1 MLKLRY
7 IFPAL
12 LILMLPMLLN
22 AQDLVLQDYTTSGN
36 QYLNTLIFQDTS
48 SAAFQAGTRVYVLQK
63 DGVYLLNAQLAFAGK
78 TLSFRAEYGGTGHY
92 DPTVYLYPA
101 ASGNPPGEFAN
112 LAGGK
117 LYLKHIIIT
126 GYYEPVDSNLDH
138 MQGGLIDLNTS
149 GSGGS
154 IYVDSCILKS
164 VNGNLIRTDGKPGTV
179 RVTNTIFAD
188 MGFEGTSNFG
198 AGKGIDLRNQDVD
211 TCDIENCTFVNL
223 QDRVVRHYQS
233 TLGPIHN
240 FIFNHNTVVNSV
252 SYHGFLSLGR
262 VDSTGTGTLQI
273 TNNMLVDHFALG
285 ADTAYIRQVEFSDPA
300 DLDTVDHLPRMAWVL
315 TNRNLAAKWNI
326 SNNYYAVSD
335 SGQAMLNLP
344 LPNGPYYQS
353 EGPALTWGMNTTLA
367 AQGKDTVKD
376 FKQVSVKL
384 NNTPPL
390 MTKMIRWIYTPRA
403 NGGDSKQ
410 KNANDPNFTKASPGH
425 WTYDYNRK
433 HVEYYFDTLNCNMS
447 GTAATLGAML
457 TTDGKIAGDPRW
469 GAPVVTTTP
478 VTVSGHEIKFGTV
491 NLPSSKSDSVQ
502 LTNIGPNDVH
512 FTVTS
517 TSSAFSVNSISGLVT
532 VKSGT
537 SQYLVIIF
545 TPTDTNTHSG
555 YIKLVYNALG
565 SPDSIAVSG
574 KGNKL
579 TGVADA
585 QSLLPK
591 EFALAQNYP
600 NPFNPST
607 QITYAV
613 PKAAKITLEIFDV
626 LGRKVATLVDGVVT
640 PGYYTANFNA
650 SSMSS
655 GIYFYRLS
663 SPGVT
668 FTKKMLL
675 LR

>member
-478 VTVSGHEIKFGTV
+478 VAVSGHEIKFGTV

-545 TPTDTNTHSG
+545 TPADTNTHSG

>member
-1 MLKLRY
+1 
-7 IFPAL
+7 
-12 LILMLPMLLN
+12 MLPMLLN

-262 VDSTGTGTLQI
+262 VDSTGTGILQI
-273 TNNMLVDHFALG
+273 TNNVLVDHFALG
-285 ADTAYIRQVEFSDPA
+285 ADTAFIRQVEFSDPA

-545 TPTDTNTHSG
+545 TPADTNTHSG

>member
-262 VDSTGTGTLQI
+262 VDSTGTGILQI
-273 TNNMLVDHFALG
+273 TNNVLVDHFALG
-285 ADTAYIRQVEFSDPA
+285 ADTAFIRQVEFSDPA

-600 NPFNPST
+600 NPFTPST

>member
-1 MLKLRY
+1 MGKY
-7 IFPAL
+7 
-12 LILMLPMLLN
+12 
-22 AQDLVLQDYTTSGN
+22 V
-36 QYLNTLIFQDTS
+36 LNTLIFQDTS
-48 SAAFQAGTRVYVLQK
+48 SAAFQAGTRIYVLQK

-78 TLSFRAEYGGTGHY
+78 TLRFRCEYGNTTGHY

-273 TNNMLVDHFALG
+273 TNNVLVDHFALG

-300 DLDTVDHLPRMAWVL
+300 ELDTVNGLPRMAWVL

-376 FKQVSVKL
+376 FKQVSIKL

-425 WTYDYNRK
+425 WTYDYNRR
-433 HVEYYFDTLNCNMS
+433 HVEYYFDTLNCNIS
-447 GTAATLGAML
+447 GTAAVAGSMT
-457 TTDGKIAGDPRW
+457 TTDGVIAGDPRW
-469 GAPVVTTTP
+469 GAPTLTTTP
-478 VTVSGHEIKFGTV
+478 VAVSVHEIKFGTV
-491 NLPSSKSDSVQ
+491 NLPTTKKDSVQ
-502 LTNIGPNDVH
+502 LTNIGPSTVH

-517 TSSAFSVNSISGLVT
+517 TNSKFAVASGSVAVNA
-532 VKSGT
+532 GT
-537 SQYLVIIF
+537 SAYVVITF
-545 TPTDTNTHSG
+545 SPADTSSQSG
-555 YIKLVYNALG
+555 YIKLVYDALG
-565 SPDSIAVSG
+565 SPDSVAVSG

-591 EFALAQNYP
+591 EFSLAQNYP

-607 QITYAV
+607 QIAYAV
-613 PKAAKITLEIFDV
+613 PKVTKMTLEIFDV
-626 LGRKVATLVDGVVT
+626 LGRKVATLVNGTVQ

-663 SPGVT
+663 SPGAT
-668 FTKKMLL
+668 FIKKMMLL
-675 LR
+675 K

>member
-262 VDSTGTGTLQI
+262 VDSTGTGILQI
-273 TNNMLVDHFALG
+273 TNNVLVDHFALG
-285 ADTAYIRQVEFSDPA
+285 ADTAFIRQVEFSDPA

-545 TPTDTNTHSG
+545 TPADTNTHSG

-613 PKAAKITLEIFDV
+613 PKAAKITLEIFEV
-626 LGRKVATLVDGVVT
+626 LGRKVATLVDGVAT

>member
-262 VDSTGTGTLQI
+262 VDSTGTGILQI
-273 TNNMLVDHFALG
+273 TNNVLVDHFALG
-285 ADTAYIRQVEFSDPA
+285 ADTAFIRQVEFSDPA

>member
-1 MLKLRY
+1 MLKLSY

-12 LILMLPMLLN
+12 MVLMLPMALF
-22 AQDLVLQDYTTSGN
+22 AQDLVLQDYVGSGN

-48 SAAFQAGTRVYVLQK
+48 SAAFQGGTRVYVLKK
-63 DGVYLLNAQLAFAGK
+63 DGVYLLNAQLAFANK
-78 TLSFRAEYGGTGHY
+78 TLSFRCEYGSSGHY
-92 DPTVYLYPA
+92 DPTVYLYPGTN
-101 ASGNPPGEFAN
+101 GNPPGEFAN
-112 LAGGK
+112 LAGGAI
-117 LYLKHIIIT
+117 YLKHIIIT

-138 MQGGLIDLNTS
+138 LQGGLIDLNAS

-164 VNGNLIRTDGKPGTV
+164 VNGNLLRTDGQPHVVK
-179 RVTNTIFAD
+179 VTNSIFAD

-198 AGKGIDLRNQDVD
+198 AGKGIDLRNNIVD

-233 TLGPIHN
+233 TLGPIKN
-240 FIFNHNTVVNSV
+240 FIFNHNTIVNSV

-262 VDSTGTGTLQI
+262 VDSTGAGILQI
-273 TNNMLVDHFALG
+273 TNNLLVDHFALG
-285 ADTAYIRQVEFSDPA
+285 ADTAYIRQVEFSDPGE
-300 DLDTVDHLPRMAWVL
+300 LDTVNLQPRMAWVL

-353 EGPALTWGMNTTLA
+353 EGPWLTWGMNTTLA
-367 AQGKDTVKD
+367 AQGKDTTKG
-376 FKQVSVKL
+376 FKQVAITL

-390 MTKMIRWIYTPRA
+390 MTKMIRWIYEPRSL
-403 NGGDSKQ
+403 GGDGKQ
-410 KNANDPNFTKASPGH
+410 KNGNDPNFTKDSPGH
-425 WTYDYNRK
+425 WTYDYNRR
-433 HVEYYFDTLNCNMS
+433 HVEYYFDTLNCNIA
-447 GTAATLGAML
+447 GTASLLASMT
-457 TTDGKIAGDPRW
+457 TTDGIVAGDPRW
-469 GAPVVTTTP
+469 GTPTLTTTP

-491 NLPSSKSDSVQ
+491 NLLSSKKDSIQ
-502 LTNIGPNDVH
+502 LTNVGPGTVH

-517 TSSAFSVNSISGLVT
+517 SNSAFAAASGSVAVNSGANA
-532 VKSGT
+532 
-537 SQYLVIIF
+537 YLVITF
-545 TPTDTNTHSG
+545 TPADTSSQSG
-555 YIKLVYNALG
+555 YIKLVYDALG
-565 SPDSIAVSG
+565 SPDSVAVSG
-574 KGNKL
+574 KGNKV

-591 EFALAQNYP
+591 EFSLAQNYP

-607 QITYAV
+607 QIAYAV
-613 PKAAKITLEIFDV
+613 PKASQITLEIFDV
-626 LGRKVATLVDGVVT
+626 LGRRVATLVNGVMQ
-640 PGYYTANFNA
+640 PGFYTANFNA

-663 SPGVT
+663 SPGVI
-668 FTKKMLL
+668 FIKKMMLL
-675 LR
+675 K

>member
-1 MLKLRY
+1 
-7 IFPAL
+7 
-12 LILMLPMLLN
+12 MLPMLLN

-262 VDSTGTGTLQI
+262 VDSTGTGILQI
-273 TNNMLVDHFALG
+273 TNNVLVDHFALG
-285 ADTAYIRQVEFSDPA
+285 ADTAFIRQVEFSDPA

-675 LR
+675 LK

>member
-262 VDSTGTGTLQI
+262 VDSTGTGILQI
-273 TNNMLVDHFALG
+273 TNNVLVDHFALG
-285 ADTAYIRQVEFSDPA
+285 ADTAFIRQVEFSDPA

-545 TPTDTNTHSG
+545 TPADTNTHSG

>member
-1 MLKLRY
+1 
-7 IFPAL
+7 
-12 LILMLPMLLN
+12 MLPMLLN

-262 VDSTGTGTLQI
+262 VDSTGTGILQI
-273 TNNMLVDHFALG
+273 TNNVLVDHFALG
-285 ADTAYIRQVEFSDPA
+285 ADTAFIRQVEFSDPA

-512 FTVTS
+512 FTVAS

-545 TPTDTNTHSG
+545 TPADTNTHSG

-675 LR
+675 LK

>member
-1 MLKLRY
+1 M
-7 IFPAL
+7 
-12 LILMLPMLLN
+12 
-22 AQDLVLQDYTTSGN
+22 V
-36 QYLNTLIFQDTS
+36 
-48 SAAFQAGTRVYVLQK
+48 
-63 DGVYLLNAQLAFAGK
+63 
-78 TLSFRAEYGGTGHY
+78 
-92 DPTVYLYPA
+92 
-101 ASGNPPGEFAN
+101 
-112 LAGGK
+112 
-117 LYLKHIIIT
+117 
-126 GYYEPVDSNLDH
+126 
-138 MQGGLIDLNTS
+138 
-149 GSGGS
+149 
-154 IYVDSCILKS
+154 
-164 VNGNLIRTDGKPGTV
+164 
-179 RVTNTIFAD
+179 
-188 MGFEGTSNFG
+188 

-262 VDSTGTGTLQI
+262 VDSTGTGILQI
-273 TNNMLVDHFALG
+273 TNNVLVDHFALG
-285 ADTAYIRQVEFSDPA
+285 ADTAFIRQVEFSDPA
-300 DLDTVDHLPRMAWVL
+300 ELDSVNGQPRMAWVL

-326 SNNYYAVSD
+326 SNNYYVVSD

-367 AQGKDTVKD
+367 VQGKDTVKD

-390 MTKMIRWIYTPRA
+390 MTKMIRWIYNPRA

-425 WTYDYNRK
+425 WTYDYNRR
-433 HVEYYFDTLNCNMS
+433 HVEYYFDTLNCNIS
-447 GTAATLGAML
+447 GTAAATGSMV
-457 TTDGKIAGDPRW
+457 TTDGIVAGDPRW
-469 GAPVVTTTP
+469 GAPTLTTTP
-478 VTVSGHEIKFGTV
+478 VQVSVHQIQYGTV
-491 NLPSSKSDSVQ
+491 NLPASKKDSIQ
-502 LTNIGPNDVH
+502 LTNVGPSTVH

-517 TSSAFSVNSISGLVT
+517 TNSKFAVASGSVAVNA
-532 VKSGT
+532 GT
-537 SQYLVIIF
+537 SMYVVVTF
-545 TPTDTNTHSG
+545 TPADTSSQSG
-555 YIKLVYNALG
+555 YIKLVYDALG
-565 SPDSIAVSG
+565 SPDSVAVSG

-613 PKAAKITLEIFDV
+613 PKTAKVTLEIFDV
-626 LGRKVATLVDGVVT
+626 LGRKVATLVNGVVT

-668 FTKKMLL
+668 FIKKMLL
-675 LR
+675 LK